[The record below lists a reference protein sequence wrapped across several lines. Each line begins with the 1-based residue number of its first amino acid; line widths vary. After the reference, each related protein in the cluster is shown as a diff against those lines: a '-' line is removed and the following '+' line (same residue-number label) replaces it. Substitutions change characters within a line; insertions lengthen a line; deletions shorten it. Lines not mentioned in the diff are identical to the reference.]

1 MGYTRFGEMLRVLRV
16 KNHEV
21 MGDLAR
27 MLGVSTSFLSA
38 VECGKK
44 NVPDSWVD
52 FLTEHYGL
60 TGKEKAELIEAIEM
74 SKTSIKINLAE
85 ENGYKRDLA
94 LQLQRS
100 FNDMD
105 EETAKHIIELLNNK
119 EV

>member
-52 FLTEHYGL
+52 FLTEHDGL

-94 LQLQRS
+94 LQFQRS

>member
-52 FLTEHYGL
+52 FLT
-60 TGKEKAELIEAIEM
+60 
-74 SKTSIKINLAE
+74 
-85 ENGYKRDLA
+85 
-94 LQLQRS
+94 
-100 FNDMD
+100 
-105 EETAKHIIELLNNK
+105 
-119 EV
+119 